1 VVQCSQARRPPRAI
15 VVPTMS
21 ELRQDPITAD
31 WVILSPGRASRP
43 QDPRGNE
50 PSSCPFCPGNEERTG
65 EAIDRIDRSDGC
77 WQVRAVANRFPL
89 LDPSPAA
96 PPAATPLATAGG
108 LLLAGYG
115 AHEVIVETPDHHAH
129 LGVMPAADARQALA
143 MYLRRY
149 RALAGRQPPFAQV
162 VLFRNH
168 GERAGTS
175 LAHPHAQIAAVPVVS
190 PLVRHRVACQVNYFD
205 THRSCGTCDQLQREL
220 RQQERV
226 VLQTAAFVSLAP
238 FAAAAPY
245 QLHVIPRRH
254 AASLAEIDDGA
265 LDDLALHLTRLLGA
279 LRTAL
284 DDPHYNLVFVGAP
297 LDLVHRRA
305 THWIIDIRPRLTTP
319 AGFEFGAGIAVN
331 SQPPEAAAG
340 LLRAALTADEPH

>member
-1 VVQCSQARRPPRAI
+1 
-15 VVPTMS
+15 MS

-43 QDPRGNE
+43 KDPLGNE
-50 PSSCPFCPGNEERTG
+50 PASCPFCPGNEASTG
-65 EAIDRIDRSDGC
+65 TATDRIDGHDGR

-89 LDPSPAA
+89 LSPSRGPLPDAA
-96 PPAATPLATAGG
+96 LRATAGG
-108 LLLAGYG
+108 LLLEGDG

-129 LGVMPAADARQALA
+129 LGTMPVAQARQALA
-143 MYLRRY
+143 MYVRRY
-149 RALAGRQPPFAQV
+149 RALAGRQPAFAQV

-190 PLVRHRVACQVNYFD
+190 PVVRHRMACQVDYFD
-205 THRSCGTCDQLQREL
+205 THRSCGACDLLQREL
-220 RQQERV
+220 GQQERV
-226 VLQTAAFVSLAP
+226 VLQTEGFVSLVP
-238 FAAAAPY
+238 FAAAVPY
-245 QLHVIPRRH
+245 QLHVVPRRH
-254 AASLAEIDDGA
+254 APSLADVDDGA

-284 DDPHYNLVFVGAP
+284 DDPHYNLVFLAAP
-297 LDLVHRRA
+297 LDLVHQRA
-305 THWIIDIRPRLTTP
+305 AHWIIDIRPRLTTP

-331 SQPPEAAAG
+331 SVPPEAAAG
-340 LLRAALTADEPH
+340 VLRAKLAPTGRP

>member
-1 VVQCSQARRPPRAI
+1 
-15 VVPTMS
+15 MS

-31 WVILSPGRASRP
+31 WVIVSPGRASRP

-50 PSSCPFCPGNEERTG
+50 PSTCPFCPGNETLTG
-65 EAIDRIDRSDGC
+65 EATDRIDLPDGR

-89 LDPSPAA
+89 LCPSPERSQ
-96 PPAATPLATAGG
+96 PPATPRSTAGG
-108 LLLAGYG
+108 LLLAGHG

-129 LGVMPAADARQALA
+129 LGMMPAADARQALA
-143 MYLRRY
+143 MYVRRY
-149 RALAGRQPPFAQV
+149 RALAEREPPYAQI

-190 PLVRHRVACQVNYFD
+190 PLVRHRVACQLGYFD
-205 THRSCGTCDQLQREL
+205 THRSCGTCDLLQREMK
-220 RQQERV
+220 QQDRV
-226 VLQTAAFVSLAP
+226 VLQTAAFVSLVP

-254 AASLAEIDDGA
+254 APSVAEIDEGA

-284 DDPHYNLVFVGAP
+284 DDPHYNLVFLGAP

-305 THWIIDIRPRLTTP
+305 THWIIDIRPRLATP

-340 LLRAALTADEPH
+340 LLRAAVAPD

>member
-1 VVQCSQARRPPRAI
+1 
-15 VVPTMS
+15 MS

-31 WVILSPGRASRP
+31 WVILSPGRAARP
-43 QDPRGNE
+43 KDPRGNE
-50 PSSCPFCPGNEERTG
+50 PSSCPFCPGNEQRTG
-65 EAIDRIDRSDGC
+65 GAIDQIDRTDGR
-77 WQVRAVANRFPL
+77 WQVRTVANKFPL

-96 PPAATPLATAGG
+96 VAPLATAGG
-108 LLLAGYG
+108 LLLSGHG

-143 MYLRRY
+143 MYVSRY
-149 RALAGRQPPFAQV
+149 RALAEREPSFSQV

-190 PLVRHRVACQVNYFD
+190 PVVRQRVACQVDYFD
-205 THRSCGTCDQLQREL
+205 THRSCGTCDLLQREL
-220 RQQERV
+220 QQQERV
-226 VLQTAAFVSLAP
+226 VLKSSAFVSLVP

-245 QLHVIPRRH
+245 QLHVIPRHH
-254 AASLAEIDDGA
+254 APSLDEIDEGA
-265 LDDLALHLTRLLGA
+265 LDDLALHLSLVLGA
-279 LRTAL
+279 LRSAL
-284 DDPHYNLVFVGAP
+284 DDPHYNLVFLCAP

-331 SQPPEAAAG
+331 SQPPEGAAA
-340 LLRAALTADEPH
+340 LLRAALEQRRAH

>member
-1 VVQCSQARRPPRAI
+1 MHLSSATLPCAI

-43 QDPRGNE
+43 KDPRGNE
-50 PSSCPFCPGNEERTG
+50 PSSCPFCPGNENRTG
-65 EAIDRIDRSDGC
+65 EAIDRIDLPGGR
-77 WQVRAVANRFPL
+77 WQVRAVANKFPL
-89 LDPSPAA
+89 LFPSPEAA
-96 PPAATPLATAGG
+96 QPPATPLATAGG
-108 LLLAGYG
+108 LLLAGHG

-143 MYLRRY
+143 MYVRRY
-149 RALAGRQPPFAQV
+149 RALAEREPPFAQV

-168 GERAGTS
+168 GEWAGTS

-205 THRSCGTCDQLQREL
+205 THRSCGTCDLLQREL
-220 RQQERV
+220 ELRDRV
-226 VLQTAAFVSLAP
+226 VLQTDAFVSLVP
-238 FAAAAPY
+238 FAAAAPC

-254 AASLAEIDDGA
+254 AANLAEIDDGA
-265 LDDLALHLTRLLGA
+265 LDDLALHLTRLLGV

-284 DDPHYNLVFVGAP
+284 DDPHYNLVFLDAP

-331 SQPPEAAAG
+331 SQPPESAAG
-340 LLRAALTADEPH
+340 LLRAALAPDEPH